1 MPGPASR
8 DGGSTAIHPRRP
20 EWAAIV
26 KIDVTTS
33 ERRGGGIIHN
43 LGSGTVIERWENTN
57 GLIVTNAHVVRG
69 RENDASVVVDFV
81 QLGYQAKGV
90 VVDVDET
97 WDVAAVVTRLPENVQ
112 PVPLR
117 ETLVELGETLTA
129 AGYPR
134 GGDQI
139 SITRGHAA
147 QYNTPSQRSSE
158 AYMLTVAGA
167 ASQQGCSGGAILD
180 AQGRL
185 AAVLW
190 GGEHGNTAG
199 TVCARILQRL
209 RNLRNLLAG
218 KYAPGRSQGGGV
230 RLDPIQGKPPEP
242 AATPIENLPPRPSQS
257 NPPSEGVAGS
267 PTEPAAP
274 VRDFGARLD
283 KLAGGIERLLERP
296 AKLDQAAEKQ
306 LGELKGGIDR
316 LHEAQLGH
324 GKLLGEMRDG
334 ISKLAPAL
342 EGIAPALAKLG
353 APIAAANPATAWLAP
368 MLYAIGGGAGGLG
381 GLALAWKGVKAVGV
395 RLARRKARKAAGAQA
410 AASQAPLVDVNLT
423 IENLVKQ
430 AIAKHAPQPA
440 TPAATAPSS
449 GGATAQPS
457 PAFPVLEE
465 RAIEYGKQLV
475 QASGLTGV
483 DPVVAATRGIVLDDE
498 LANLAATGD
507 QVASRLAN
515 DLKRRVDDRVAHI
528 HPLAVNSGG

>member
-1 MPGPASR
+1 M
-8 DGGSTAIHPRRP
+8 
-20 EWAAIV
+20 V
-26 KIDVTTS
+26 KLDVTTS

-43 LGSGTVIERWENTN
+43 MGSGTVIERWENTN
-57 GLIVTNAHVVRG
+57 GIVVTNAHVVRG
-69 RENDASVVVDFV
+69 RESDSSVVVDFV
-81 QLGYQAKGV
+81 QLGCKAKGV

-97 WDVAAVVTRLPENVQ
+97 WDIAAVVTRLPDGLQ

-139 SITRGHAA
+139 SVTSGRAA

-158 AYMLTVAGA
+158 AYMLTIAGA

-180 AQGRL
+180 EQGRL

-190 GGEHGNTAG
+190 GGEQSNTAG
-199 TVCARILQRL
+199 TVCARILGRL

-218 KYAPGRSQGGGV
+218 QYAPGRTQGGGV

-257 NPPSEGVAGS
+257 HPPGGGAAGS
-267 PTEPAAP
+267 PAEPAAP
-274 VRDFGARLD
+274 THDFGARLD
-283 KLAGGIERLLERP
+283 KLAGGLERLLERP

-368 MLYAIGGGAGGLG
+368 MLYAFGGGAGGLG
-381 GLALAWKGVKAVGV
+381 GLALAWKGVKAIGG
-395 RLARRKARKAAGAQA
+395 RLAQRKARKSAAGRA
-410 AASQAPLVDVNLT
+410 AAPPSPTVDINMT
-423 IENLVKQ
+423 IENLVRQ
-430 AIAKHAPQPA
+430 AIAKLAPQPSSP
-440 TPAATAPSS
+440 PASAPIS

-457 PAFPVLEE
+457 PAFPVLED
-465 RAIEYGKQLV
+465 RAVDYGKQLV

-498 LANLAATGD
+498 LANLSASAD
-507 QVASRLAN
+507 QVASRLAS

-528 HPLAVNSGG
+528 HPLAVKSGG

>member
-1 MPGPASR
+1 MAPER
-8 DGGSTAIHPRRP
+8 RRP
-20 EWAAIV
+20 EWAAVV

-33 ERRGGGIIHN
+33 ERRGGGVVHN

-57 GLIVTNAHVVRG
+57 GVVVTNAHVVRD
-69 RENDASVVVDFV
+69 RESDASVVVDFV
-81 QLGYQAKGV
+81 QLGYKAKGV

-97 WDVAAVVTRLPENVQ
+97 WDIAAVVTRLPGNVQ

-117 ETLVELGETLTA
+117 ETLVELGETLTT

-139 SITRGHAA
+139 SVSRGRAA
-147 QYNTPSQRSSE
+147 QYNTPRQRSSE

-167 ASQQGCSGGAILD
+167 ASEQGCSGGAILD
-180 AQGRL
+180 EQGRL

-190 GGEHGNTAG
+190 GGEHSSTAG
-199 TVCARILQRL
+199 TVCARILGRL

-218 KYAPGRSQGGGV
+218 KYAPGRGQGGGV
-230 RLDPIQGKPPEP
+230 QLDPIQGKPPEP

-257 NPPSEGVAGS
+257 NPPAESVAGS

-324 GKLLGEMRDG
+324 GKLLGEVRDG
-334 ISKLAPAL
+334 ILKLAPAL
-342 EGIAPALAKLG
+342 EGIAPALAKIG
-353 APIAAANPATAWLAP
+353 APIAATNPATAWLAP
-368 MLYAIGGGAGGLG
+368 VLYAIGGGAGGLG
-381 GLALAWKGVKAVGV
+381 GLALAWKAVKAVGG
-395 RLARRKARKAAGAQA
+395 RLANRKARKSASSQA
-410 AASQAPLVDVNLT
+410 AATQAPTVDINLT
-423 IENLVKQ
+423 IENLVRQ
-430 AIAKHAPQPA
+430 AIAKYAPQPA
-440 TPAATAPSS
+440 TPAAPSS

-457 PAFPVLEE
+457 PAFPVLED
-465 RAIEYGKQLV
+465 RAIDYGKQLV

-498 LANLAATGD
+498 LANLASSAD
-507 QVASRLAN
+507 QVASRVAS

-528 HPLAVNSGG
+528 HPLTVNT